1 MDLADERKEKKGRDG
16 GRREERKER
25 IRRAGVEG
33 GEQPKKGKR
42 KALVSVWSFWGNS
55 PPRRFLTQEVRLR
68 LLRCSAVVAEQFL
81 GDFA

>member
-25 IRRAGVEG
+25 IRRAGVG